1 MKKAGM
7 VKIAEDIIIVIAGE
21 LCMAGDINIKRIV
34 ETAQIEAYNT
44 LGVYIHKKRITELV
58 LEGMCR
64 QMKN

>member
-1 MKKAGM
+1 
-7 VKIAEDIIIVIAGE
+7 
-21 LCMAGDINIKRIV
+21 MAGDINIKRIV

-44 LGVYIHKKRITELV
+44 LGVYINKKRITELV